1 MNPELPF
8 IIVGTLGM
16 TCLMGWILKPVI
28 EGIGRRLAGGGGAQ
42 AAALEAEVQDL
53 HARLGEL
60 EGVAQRL
67 VEVEDRLDFTERL
80 LAQQRPA
87 AMLPEGRD

>member
-16 TCLMGWILKPVI
+16 TGLMGWILKPVI
-28 EGIGRRLAGGGGAQ
+28 EGIGRRLAGGGGSQ
-42 AAALEAEVQDL
+42 GAALEAEVQDL